1 MKTYC
6 FRFWGCKAA
15 RREDSSWSSLHRT
28 GLRWAWQGDNDEV
41 LGSDEGD
48 GEDDEVE
55 ILGIDDKTTAAVR
68 DFKVRQTSGIIQ
80 WFWQNSRL
88 QGQTQPG
95 QRKLQLIENKKVFW
109 MAYISGACAAQL
121 NWFKQF
127 DHYITNYTGGLAIKV
142 WHWTALAILA
152 MFDEVNFC
160 WK

>member
-6 FRFWGCKAA
+6 FRFWGCKVA
-15 RREDSSWSSLHRT
+15 RREGSSWSSLHRT

-41 LGSDEGD
+41 DEVLGCDEGD

-55 ILGIDDKTTAAVR
+55 ILGTDDKTTAAVR

-95 QRKLQLIENKKVFW
+95 QRKLQLIHKINGFSLAPLYLEL
-109 MAYISGACAAQL
+109 AQL
-121 NWFKQF
+121 SSTDSSNLIIVVHKSTFSRPGIGQ
-127 DHYITNYTGGLAIKV
+127 L
-142 WHWTALAILA
+142 
-152 MFDEVNFC
+152 
-160 WK
+160 